1 MEDPIFFSCNPN
13 SLLSSHFKMKIL
25 SYKIYNLKKKKTY
38 DPNSSREKHLLHNW
52 LKFLYDINIIDYTN
66 NLPFLVV
73 RQKRINNRSWESW
86 VFQDNFRR
94 TLFLLVRIQIY
105 FFFYLILGWKIYL
118 IKFNFS
124 LKNFSPNSSLT
135 YTYFTTFISKL
146 LQFNYTLNLSH

>member
-1 MEDPIFFSCNPN
+1 MIYITNYVNMITYYPGKKEKTINHEFFETILEDPIFFSCNPN

-25 SYKIYNLKKKKTY
+25 SYKIYNFFKKTY

-52 LKFLYDINIIDYTN
+52 LKFFYNINIIDYTN

-105 FFFYLILGWKIYL
+105 FFF
-118 IKFNFS
+118 
-124 LKNFSPNSSLT
+124 
-135 YTYFTTFISKL
+135 IS
-146 LQFNYTLNLSH
+146 F